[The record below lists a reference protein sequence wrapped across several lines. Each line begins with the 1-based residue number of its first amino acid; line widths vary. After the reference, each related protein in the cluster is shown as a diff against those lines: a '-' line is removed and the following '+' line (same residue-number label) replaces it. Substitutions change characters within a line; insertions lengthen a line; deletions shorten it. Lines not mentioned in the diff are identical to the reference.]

1 MGGGK
6 IGLLSDPP
14 LGAPFGGPILML
26 ECEMAGPRGL
36 GPWPS
41 GLGALSASALG
52 LGCWGPSAPRPW
64 ALAAEGPFSASALG
78 LGDWGPSAPRPWAL
92 VTGGDSKGEIFK
104 DDASRGLGMVSF
116 ADLPS
121 GASRETL
128 FL

>member
-1 MGGGK
+1 
-6 IGLLSDPP
+6 
-14 LGAPFGGPILML
+14 ML

-41 GLGALSASALG
+41 GLGTLSALALG
-52 LGCWGPSAPRPW
+52 LGG
-64 ALAAEGPFSASALG
+64 
-78 LGDWGPSAPRPWAL
+78 WGPSAPRPWAL

>member
-1 MGGGK
+1 
-6 IGLLSDPP
+6 
-14 LGAPFGGPILML
+14 ML

-41 GLGALSASALG
+41 GLGTLGASAPGPWLLGALSASALD
-52 LGCWGPSAPRPW
+52 
-64 ALAAEGPFSASALG
+64 AEGPFSASALG

-128 FL
+128 SL

>member
-1 MGGGK
+1 
-6 IGLLSDPP
+6 
-14 LGAPFGGPILML
+14 ML
-26 ECEMAGPRGL
+26 EREMAGPRGL

-64 ALAAEGPFSASALG
+64 AL
-78 LGDWGPSAPRPWAL
+78 
-92 VTGGDSKGEIFK
+92 VTGGDSKGTHCQ
-104 DDASRGLGMVSF
+104 RQCLQGLGNSVSF

>member
-1 MGGGK
+1 
-6 IGLLSDPP
+6 
-14 LGAPFGGPILML
+14 ML

-64 ALAAEGPFSASALG
+64 AL
-78 LGDWGPSAPRPWAL
+78 

-116 ADLPS
+116 ADLPLS
-121 GASRETL
+121 GASREIL
-128 FL
+128 SL